1 MILCSAEH
9 SWYLHFFSRLGAKKH
24 AIQFR
29 GKEGRWVKQIT
40 IFRAAL
46 IHHLAT
52 FPSAFRLKQI
62 RTNILRR
69 QVWWSIWQ
77 YESAIFVADLALLE
91 GLRQ

>member
-1 MILCSAEH
+1 M
-9 SWYLHFFSRLGAKKH
+9 
-24 AIQFR
+24 
-29 GKEGRWVKQIT
+29 KQIT

-69 QVWWSIWQ
+69 QIGGV
-77 YESAIFVADLALLE
+77 YGNLNMKSAIFVANLVLLE